1 MLWHRTYLYG
11 LINRSPV
18 FSSLLSAY
26 AQEGIGQQCNN
37 RQSVSPAALF
47 YRVSQA

>member
-1 MLWHRTYLYG
+1 MLRHRIYLYG

-18 FSSLLSAY
+18 FSSLLSVY

-37 RQSVSPAALF
+37 RQSVSPAVLC
-47 YRVSQA
+47 YRLLRA